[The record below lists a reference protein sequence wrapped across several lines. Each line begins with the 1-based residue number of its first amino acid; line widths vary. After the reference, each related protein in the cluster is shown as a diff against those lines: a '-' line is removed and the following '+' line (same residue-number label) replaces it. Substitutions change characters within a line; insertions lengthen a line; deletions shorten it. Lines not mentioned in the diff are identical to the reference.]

1 MGTWGIGN
9 FDNDGAADYVNN
21 LVDRLTAMVTVI
33 LTDKT
38 RAALDEEGEAVVMPI
53 VGILIL
59 LCEQCG
65 AYPPDEGAIV
75 NWRDNYLQIFDNQI
89 DDLAPRGKECV
100 SYCTSMACFR
110 GTLVR
115 VCSTHRHQVR

>member
-9 FDNDGAADYVNN
+9 FDNDEAADYVND

-53 VGILIL
+53 VGILTL

-65 AYPPDEGAIV
+65 ADPPDEGAIV
-75 NWRDNYLQIFDNQI
+75 RWRDNYLQIFDNQI
-89 DDLAPRGKECV
+89 DDLAPRGNFKAERRTIIAQTFERLLGCSQV
-100 SYCTSMACFR
+100 AKPTSE
-110 GTLVR
+110 
-115 VCSTHRHQVR
+115 

>member
-1 MGTWGIGN
+1 
-9 FDNDGAADYVNN
+9 
-21 LVDRLTAMVTVI
+21 MVTVI

-89 DDLAPRGKECV
+89 DDLAPRGNFKVERRTIIAQTFERLRGCSQV
-100 SYCTSMACFR
+100 AKPTSE
-110 GTLVR
+110 
-115 VCSTHRHQVR
+115 